1 MPMGNDEST
10 KAERLLRLSEM
21 REPAGECKPYLT
33 ILSGTWVG
41 RTFQLG
47 AGRLLVG
54 RARDSDIAL
63 DDEGV
68 SRRHA
73 LFVCT
78 PDGKVTVE
86 DLQSTN
92 GTSVDGNLIDVYELQ
107 GGEQLQFGSATVFK
121 FELRD
126 TIEERFVSYLY
137 ESVTQDHLTGSFN
150 RRYLEEQLRVEFAWH
165 RRHKQPLSVVL
176 IDVDYFKQINDK
188 HGHIVGDS
196 VLRQLASR
204 CKSACRVEDV
214 FARYGGEEFACL
226 LRQTNAEQA
235 SVLAERIRQV
245 VSATPFEYHGPGR
258 DVNIDVTVSAGVVE
272 LSDDMEDLQIL
283 LDEADRMLYAAKNQG
298 RNRVAAAS

>member
-1 MPMGNDEST
+1 MPTGHDEST
-10 KAERLLRLSEM
+10 KAEKLLRLSDM
-21 REPAGECKPYLT
+21 REPVGERKPYLT

-41 RTFQLG
+41 RTYQLG
-47 AGRLLVG
+47 SGRLLVG

-86 DLQSTN
+86 DLSSTN
-92 GTSVDGNLIDVYELQ
+92 GTSVDGELIDVHELQ

-150 RRYLEEQLRVEFAWH
+150 RRYLEDQMRVEFAWH
-165 RRHKQPLSVVL
+165 RRHKQPLSVIL
-176 IDVDYFKQINDK
+176 IDIDHFKQINDK
-188 HGHIVGDS
+188 HGHLVGDS

-214 FARYGGEEFACL
+214 FARYGGEEFTCL
-226 LRQTNAEQA
+226 LRQTDAKSA
-235 SVLAERIRQV
+235 CVLAERIRQV
-245 VSATPFEYHGPGR
+245 VGATPFEYRGPGR
-258 DVNIDVTVSAGVVE
+258 DMIINVTVSAGVVE
-272 LSDDMEDLQIL
+272 LTEDINDLQTL
-283 LDEADRMLYAAKNQG
+283 LNEADQMLYQAKNDG

>member
-1 MPMGNDEST
+1 MAMGNDEST
-10 KAERLLRLSEM
+10 KAEKLLRLSEL
-21 REPAGECKPYLT
+21 REASGERKPYLT

-41 RTFQLG
+41 RTYQLG

-86 DLQSTN
+86 DLSSTN
-92 GTSVDGNLIDVYELQ
+92 GTSVDGELIDVYDLQ

-126 TIEERFVSYLY
+126 SIEERFVSYLY

-165 RRHKQPLSVVL
+165 RRHQQPLSVVL
-176 IDVDYFKQINDK
+176 IDVDYFKQINDE

-196 VLRQLASR
+196 VLRQLAAR

-226 LRQTNAEQA
+226 LRQTDAQRA
-235 SVLAERIRQV
+235 SILAERIRQV
-245 VSATPFEYHGPGR
+245 VSATPFEYRGPGR
-258 DVNIDVTVSAGVVE
+258 DVGIEVTVSAGVVE
-272 LSDDMEDLQIL
+272 LTEDMNDLQAL
-283 LDEADRMLYAAKNQG
+283 LDQADRMLYQAKNDG
-298 RNRVAAAS
+298 RNRVAASN

>member
-21 REPAGECKPYLT
+21 REPAGERKPYLT

-92 GTSVDGNLIDVYELQ
+92 GTSVDGELIDVYELQ

-150 RRYLEEQLRVEFAWH
+150 RRYLEEQMRVEFAWH

-196 VLRQLASR
+196 VLRQLSSR

-226 LRQTNAEQA
+226 LRQTSAEQA

-245 VSATPFEYHGPGR
+245 VNATPFEYHGPGR

-272 LSDDMEDLQIL
+272 LREDTEDLQSL
-283 LDEADRMLYAAKNQG
+283 LDEADRMLYEAKHQG

>member
-1 MPMGNDEST
+1 MPMGGDEST
-10 KAERLLRLSEM
+10 KAEKLLRLSEM
-21 REPAGECKPYLT
+21 REPAGERKPYLT

-41 RTFQLG
+41 RTYQLG
-47 AGRLLVG
+47 PGRLLVG

-86 DLQSTN
+86 DLSSTN
-92 GTSVDGNLIDVYELQ
+92 GTSVDGDLIDVHELQ
-107 GGEQLQFGSATVFK
+107 GGEQLQFGSTTVFK

-150 RRYLEEQLRVEFAWH
+150 RRYLDEQLRVEFAWH

-176 IDVDYFKQINDK
+176 IDVDHFKQINDK
-188 HGHIVGDS
+188 HGHVVGDS
-196 VLRQLASR
+196 VLRQLSAR
-204 CKSACRVEDV
+204 CKSACRIEDV

-226 LRQTNAEQA
+226 LRQTSA
-235 SVLAERIRQV
+235 SSAVVLAERIRQV
-245 VSATPFEYHGPGR
+245 VGSTPFEYQGAGR
-258 DVNIDVTVSAGVVE
+258 AVTIDVTVSAGVVE
-272 LSDDMEDLQIL
+272 LTDAMDDPQTL
-283 LDEADRMLYAAKNQG
+283 LDEADRLLYEAKNEG
-298 RNRVAAAS
+298 RNRVAKAS

>member
-1 MPMGNDEST
+1 MSMGGDEST
-10 KAERLLRLSEM
+10 KAEKLLRLSEM
-21 REPAGECKPYLT
+21 REPAGERKPYLT

-41 RTFQLG
+41 RTYQLG
-47 AGRLLVG
+47 PGRLLVG

-86 DLQSTN
+86 DLSSTN
-92 GTSVDGNLIDVYELQ
+92 GTSVDGTLIDVHELQ
-107 GGEQLQFGSATVFK
+107 GGEQLQFGSTTVFK

-176 IDVDYFKQINDK
+176 IDVDHFKQINDK

-196 VLRQLASR
+196 VLRQLSAR
-204 CKSACRVEDV
+204 CKSACRIEDV

-226 LRQTNAEQA
+226 LSQTSAGSA
-235 SVLAERIRQV
+235 SILAERIRQV
-245 VSATPFEYHGPGR
+245 VAATPFEYQGPGR
-258 DVNIDVTVSAGVVE
+258 AVTVDVTVSAGVVE
-272 LSDDMEDLQIL
+272 LTDAMDDLQTL
-283 LDEADRMLYAAKNQG
+283 LDEADRLLYQAKNEG
-298 RNRVAAAS
+298 RNRVAKAS